1 MTRPPQ
7 GLPTDDEEAVKQVCE
22 RLRRTEREGLG
33 EDRLEWMQAKDA
45 AEMEPSALHPP
56 PPPSRAS
63 SPPVCAQAI
72 DVEQALCEF
81 AKYEAYRSTGITPMK
96 RFSPATG
103 TETPAAAKA
112 EAAA

>member
-1 MTRPPQ
+1 
-7 GLPTDDEEAVKQVCE
+7 
-22 RLRRTEREGLG
+22 
-33 EDRLEWMQAKDA
+33 
-45 AEMEPSALHPP
+45 
-56 PPPSRAS
+56 
-63 SPPVCAQAI
+63 VCAQAI